1 MNYEMEYDI
10 YTQKDLISR
19 IETKVSELGDY
30 LFPEKDKY
38 TDHLVSDIEM
48 LIRELKNTYLDK
60 NTYIKLVDRETGE
73 VVMKY
78 FEKGDYTAVQAILD
92 DKEREKELER
102 AKKQLENAKNEI
114 QGNVNEELLLIKTKR
129 AQGLTKAGVEE
140 IIGRYEKIV
149 SLVEEYRLDPSAL
162 FEYAAF
168 LWLQNLIKEL

>member
-30 LFPEKDKY
+30 LFPDNDKY
-38 TDHLVSDIEM
+38 TNRLVSDIEM

-78 FEKGDYTAVQAILD
+78 FEKGDVGALCYKASQFYAWSDCD
-92 DKEREKELER
+92 DTYR
-102 AKKQLENAKNEI
+102 I
-114 QGNVNEELLLIKTKR
+114 
-129 AQGLTKAGVEE
+129 EE
-140 IIGRYEKIV
+140 IMCDGEPLFYKGWQ
-149 SLVEEYRLDPSAL
+149 PCML
-162 FEYAAF
+162 FEFYDLNGTIVYSAEF
-168 LWLQNLIKEL
+168 MQWDH